1 MFKQLCYNENGGLPM
16 KEILDENSIKRSLY
30 RISHEIIER
39 NKGVEDVVLIG
50 IKTRGETL
58 ANRLSSFIETIEGIK
73 VPTAS
78 LDISYWRDDNK
89 KKIDEAPLLEIEIE
103 DKIVVLVD
111 DVLFRG
117 RTVRAAMDGVMHYG
131 RARQIQLMILIDR
144 GHKEIPVRAD
154 FVGKNVPTSIE
165 EDVKVSLVENDGKDA
180 VEITR

>member
-1 MFKQLCYNENGGLPM
+1 M

-39 NKGVEDVVLIG
+39 NKGVDDIVLIG

-58 ANRLSSFIETIEGIK
+58 ANRLSELIESIEGVR
-73 VPTAS
+73 VPTTS
-78 LDISYWRDDNK
+78 LDISYWRDDHK
-89 KKIDEAPLLEIEIE
+89 KKSGVAPTLSIEIE

-117 RTVRAAMDGVMHYG
+117 RTVRAAMDGVMHFG

-144 GHKEIPVRAD
+144 GHKELPVRAD
-154 FVGKNVPTSIE
+154 FVGKNVPTSIN
-165 EDVKVSLVENDGKDA
+165 EDVKVHLVENDGNDA
-180 VEITR
+180 VYIV

>member
-1 MFKQLCYNENGGLPM
+1 M
-16 KEILDENSIKRSLY
+16 KEILDENSIKRSLF

-39 NKGVEDVVLIG
+39 NKGVDDIVLIG

-58 ANRLSSFIETIEGIK
+58 ANRLCELIENIEGVK

-78 LDISYWRDDNK
+78 LDISYWRDDHK
-89 KKIDEAPLLEIEIE
+89 KKHGVAPTLNIEIE

-117 RTVRAAMDGVMHYG
+117 RTVRAAMDGVMFFG

-144 GHKEIPVRAD
+144 GHKELPVRAD
-154 FVGKNVPTSIE
+154 FVGKNVPTSIN

-180 VEITR
+180 VYIV

>member
-1 MFKQLCYNENGGLPM
+1 M

-39 NKGVEDVVLIG
+39 NKGVDDIVLIG

-58 ANRLSSFIETIEGIK
+58 ANRLRDFIETIEGVQ

-89 KKIDEAPLLEIEIE
+89 KTNNEAPILGIEIE

-117 RTVRAAMDGVMHYG
+117 RTVRAAMDGVMFFG

-144 GHKEIPVRAD
+144 GHKELPVRAD

-165 EDVKVSLVENDGKDA
+165 EDVKVSLIENDGEDA
-180 VEITR
+180 VYII

>member
-1 MFKQLCYNENGGLPM
+1 M